1 MNYSRILSRTLVSVM
16 TFLTV
21 LCACV
26 MLGGDKVSSD
36 TGRNSYYTREYLEQV
51 EKQKLLDAG
60 FYDVKIAEV
69 STTTTTTTTDT
80 EETTTTSTTESTTM
94 TSVTTTTTDTSATK
108 KSTTSKATTTKK
120 KTKSTTTTTT
130 SVETESTPQT
140 QSSNNLPITNSEF
153 IMLANLVAHEY
164 GANWVATKE
173 KAKVV
178 ATVMNRVRDKRFP
191 NTIKAVIL
199 QKNQYCWVPDSYYWK
214 RTTQGCKD
222 AVTYYFTHQSE
233 FSTKIN
239 SFVGNG
245 RTNRFYSV

>member
-1 MNYSRILSRTLVSVM
+1 M
-16 TFLTV
+16 TFATV
-21 LCACV
+21 LGVFV
-26 MLGGDKVSSD
+26 MVGGESVASD
-36 TGRNSYYTREYLEQV
+36 TGRVQYYSEEYRVQEQKKHLLE
-51 EKQKLLDAG
+51 EG
-60 FYDVKIAEV
+60 YYDIEIVTVPTTITTSE
-69 STTTTTTTTDT
+69 STTTTTETTTT
-80 EETTTTSTTESTTM
+80 SEITTTSTTESTT
-94 TSVTTTTTDTSATK
+94 TTEITTTETEKTTR
-108 KSTTSKATTTKK
+108 KSTTSKTTTSKK

-130 SVETESTPQT
+130 PVETESTPPA

-222 AVTYYFTHQSE
+222 AVTYYFNHQSE

-239 SFVGNG
+239 SFYGDGHKNH
-245 RTNRFYSV
+245 FYHA